1 MSDHFPPLTALRA
14 FDAAARHMS
23 FARAADELHVTPAA
37 LSFQIKSLEEHLGRA
52 LFRRLNR
59 AVELTEAGRTL
70 APGAADGFA
79 TLQTAWQAVRRQ
91 GNDTS
96 LTVTAGP
103 ALTAKWLAPRL
114 YEFAR
119 AHPEIDLKFSA
130 TLRNMDLERD
140 DVDVA
145 IRFGYGPDDGLYS
158 LPVRKEWLAP
168 VMTPELAA
176 QFPDPESLREA
187 PLIHDDSISFLKPPA
202 DWATWFRAAGVD
214 FAPSHGPRFSHA
226 DHAID
231 AAVAGVGVALGRR
244 AMIIKDLSEGRLVAP
259 FKLAI
264 ETRGRFR
271 FLCLPGAE
279 KRPQIAAFRD
289 WFVAECTPSTIL
301 SGSDNQVGRF
311 LPLFMTWVL
320 VLFFS
325 LASGFGS
332 RVGFLFR
339 RELVFS

>member
-1 MSDHFPPLTALRA
+1 MSDALPPLTALRA

-23 FARAADELHVTPAA
+23 FAKAADELHVTPAA
-37 LSFQIKSLEEHLGRA
+37 LSFQIKSLEEHLGRP

-59 AVELTEAGRTL
+59 AVELTEAGRAL
-70 APGAADGFA
+70 APGAAEGFA
-79 TLQTAWQAVRRQ
+79 ALQAAWQAARRQ

-130 TLRNMDLERD
+130 SLRIVDLERD

-145 IRFGYGPDDGLYS
+145 IRFGYGGDEGLYS
-158 LPVRKEWLAP
+158 LPLRKEWLTP

-176 QFPDPESLREA
+176 QFPTPDSLRDA
-187 PLIHDDSISFLKPPA
+187 PLIFDDSIAFLRPRS
-202 DWATWFRAAGVD
+202 DWSAWFRAVGME
-214 FAPSHGPRFSHA
+214 FTPEHGAHFSNA

-231 AAVAGVGVALGRR
+231 AAVAGMGVVLGRR
-244 AMIIKDLSEGRLVAP
+244 AMIIKDLTEGRLVAP
-259 FKLAI
+259 FKVAI
-264 ETRGRFR
+264 ETMGRFR

-279 KRPQIAAFRD
+279 TRPQIAAFRD
-289 WFVAECTPSTIL
+289 WFLAEIEKTAHLSDEFTIIPVQEV
-301 SGSDNQVGRF
+301 SA
-311 LPLFMTWVL
+311 P
-320 VLFFS
+320 
-325 LASGFGS
+325 
-332 RVGFLFR
+332 
-339 RELVFS
+339 